1 MGRKISVIAAV
12 FFLSAVV
19 FTFTACNFAGDSA
32 RVTINIG
39 KPPELASRLPQK
51 PGILDRIV
59 SFFTLGTTAHADP
72 SPEDWYEIRLNVTGE
87 GMSPLE
93 VEIPLDTGRITLTLP
108 LGKKTFTVV
117 VEGDG
122 VRLYGAIKAVTV
134 SGADTINMQLGYLPN
149 PSGAL
154 GWVSIDRNEYGE
166 GYYNALD
173 WWTEFGNEVDGYYIL
188 RAKGVLRDFGP
199 GDEPVSSSFS
209 RISTISNYEI
219 TDYSDYVIDYLY
231 VYWYKIVP
239 FNEFGEGDTT
249 EAYPDYPIALP

>member
-93 VEIPLDTGRITLTLP
+93 VEIPLDTGQITLTLP

-122 VRLYGAIKAVTV
+122 VRLYGAIKTLELG
-134 SGADTINMQLGYLPN
+134 GATTINLQLGPLPN
-149 PSGAL
+149 EPVIDHFSFADYGVNIYWTISEPL
-154 GWVSIDRNEYGE
+154 NVTGFKVYRSDVYEGTYVLIKIDVKSIFPYSEPYYSYNDVNGILETWYKITAYNQYGE
-166 GYYNALD
+166 GD
-173 WWTEFGNEVDGYYIL
+173 FYIP
-188 RAKGVLRDFGP
+188 D
-199 GDEPVSSSFS
+199 SYQ
-209 RISTISNYEI
+209 NY
-219 TDYSDYVIDYLY
+219 
-231 VYWYKIVP
+231 W
-239 FNEFGEGDTT
+239 
-249 EAYPDYPIALP
+249 